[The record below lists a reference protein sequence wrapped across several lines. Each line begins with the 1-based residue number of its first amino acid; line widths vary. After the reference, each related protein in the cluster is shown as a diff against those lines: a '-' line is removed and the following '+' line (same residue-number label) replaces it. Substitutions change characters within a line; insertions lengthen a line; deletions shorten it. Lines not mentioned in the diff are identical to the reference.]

1 MDVKLKTVD
10 NSRRALEL
18 RRAGFSLREIGERL
32 NISHTTAKAW
42 IDEWLEEYS
51 LQNEEQAQAIRSES
65 LSRLDAALTAIWP
78 QVRAGSE
85 AAIAIMLKIE
95 AQRAKLL
102 GLEAPARVE
111 ADVKSE
117 IVVNFTMG

>member
-1 MDVKLKTVD
+1 MDAKLKAVD

-18 RRAGFSLREIGERL
+18 RRAGLTYREIGERL
-32 NISHTTAKAW
+32 DISHTTAKAW
-42 IDEWLEEYS
+42 VDEWLEEYK

-85 AAIAIMLKIE
+85 GAISTMLKIE

>member
-51 LQNEEQAQAIRSES
+51 LQNREQAQAIRSES